1 MTAFLPQ
8 NDPHAKR
15 RQKELTAR
23 QSDYQYCYDYVSP
36 LALVE
41 DVPFRDEFSIKWM
54 AGLGERL
61 LVVLENL
68 AHVENI
74 PEIREHHQK
83 QHKLFQGLVKA
94 VTFDIPGM
102 LDVLQGA
109 IEMRGGITRPD
120 SYDDYAK
127 LFHHI
132 GLPPV
137 HRDYRLDDVFAQ
149 MRLAG
154 PNPTMIKQV
163 AELDDRFPVTDE
175 HFRTALPNDSLE
187 AAGKEGRL
195 FLTDYHE
202 LEALEASNYP
212 IQKYMYAPLALF
224 AVDKITR
231 QLVPVAIQCSQLP
244 ASDNPIFTNQ
254 DGYNWL
260 IAKTIVGM
268 ADGNIHEPVTH
279 LAKTHLFMEPFCIA
293 TMRHLANLHPV
304 ALLLG
309 PHFEGTL
316 HINNMAHR
324 FLIAPKGG
332 VDRLC
337 GGTIESIGKMIVSGV
352 KDYSFN
358 DAMLARDFH
367 ARGVDNPETL
377 PNYPYRDD
385 AKLYWDIIGDWVSDY
400 LSIYYHSDADV
411 QADTELTAWYREIIS
426 KEGGRISG
434 FGQNNTIG
442 TFEYLVDAVRMIIYT
457 CSVQHAAVNF
467 PQYDL
472 MSYVSAMPLAVY
484 KEAPKSKEGGTE
496 EDFMETLPPLEQ
508 ANLQMCLGYGLGSFH
523 YTRLG
528 HYKRGHFHDHRSNAP
543 LKKFQKA
550 IADAGE
556 TIAKRNDERRPYKFL
571 LPDGIPQ
578 SINI

>member
-8 NDPHAKR
+8 NDPNANR

-23 QSDYQYCYDYVSP
+23 QKEYEYCYDYVSP
-36 LALVE
+36 LALVK
-41 DVPFRDEFSIKWM
+41 DVPFRDEFSIRWM
-54 AGLGERL
+54 TGLGQRL

-68 AHVENI
+68 THVESI
-74 PEIREHHQK
+74 PELREKHQK
-83 QHKLFQGLVKA
+83 QYKLFQGLAKA
-94 VTFDIPGM
+94 VTFNIPGM

-109 IEMRGGITRPD
+109 IEMRGAFTRPE

-127 LFHHI
+127 LFYKI
-132 GLPPV
+132 GLPPI
-137 HRDYRLDDVFAQ
+137 HRDYRLDEVFAEL
-149 MRLAG
+149 RLAG
-154 PNPTMIKQV
+154 PNPIVIKQV
-163 AELDDRFPVTDE
+163 AELDDRFPVTDD

-187 AAGKEGRL
+187 AARKEGRL
-195 FLTDYHE
+195 FLADYYE
-202 LEALEASNYP
+202 LEALENSSYP
-212 IQKYMYAPLALF
+212 IQKYVYAPLALF
-224 AVDKITR
+224 AVDKVSR
-231 QLVPVAIQCSQLP
+231 KFVPVAIQCRQLP

-268 ADGNIHEPVTH
+268 ADGNLHEPVTH

-293 TMRHLANLHPV
+293 TMRHLAALHPV
-304 ALLLG
+304 GLLLR

-316 HINNMAHR
+316 NINNLAHK

-332 VDRLC
+332 VARLC
-337 GGTIESIGKMIVSGV
+337 GGTIESIGKMVVSGV

-358 DAMLARDFH
+358 EAMLVRDFK
-367 ARGVDNPETL
+367 ARGVDDPETL

-385 AKLYWDIIGDWVSDY
+385 AILYWDIIRKWVSDY
-400 LSIYYHSDADV
+400 LSIYYQSDADV
-411 QADTELTAWYREIIS
+411 QADTELAAWYQEIVS
-426 KEGGRISG
+426 NDGGRISG

-457 CSVQHAAVNF
+457 SSVQHAAVNF

-472 MSYVSAMPLAVY
+472 MSYVSSMPLAVY
-484 KEAPKSKEGGTE
+484 KEAPTSKAGGTE
-496 EDFMETLPPLEQ
+496 EDFLDMLPPLEQ

-528 HYKRGHFHDHRSNAP
+528 NYDRGHFRDDRADAP
-543 LKKFQKA
+543 LKQFKQA
-550 IADAGE
+550 VDDAGE
-556 TIAKRNDERRPYKFL
+556 TIAHRNEERRPYKFL